1 MSADASSVWMSRSN
15 DVSGLSFRTGR
26 DEALPGHLHG
36 RTIGK
41 RQLEQQMTKDK
52 AIYWIATGIVCAVM
66 VFSAINFNLEN
77 PVGPMKGAFVHL
89 GFPDY
94 FRIELTVAKTLGVLA
109 LLIPTIPSKAKEF
122 AYAGFAITL
131 VSASIAHFSSG
142 DPLLFVIDPLLF
154 LGALVT
160 SYLYFNKL
168 NRREYDRGRLEGIV
182 DQRGDELTA
191 TRVIR
196 RSA

>member
-1 MSADASSVWMSRSN
+1 
-15 DVSGLSFRTGR
+15 
-26 DEALPGHLHG
+26 
-36 RTIGK
+36 
-41 RQLEQQMTKDK
+41 MTKDK

-77 PVGPMKGAFVHL
+77 PVGPMKGAFAHL

-109 LLIPTIPSKAKEF
+109 LLIPGIPSKVREF

-131 VSASIAHFSSG
+131 ISASIAHFSSG

-154 LGALVT
+154 LGALAT
-160 SYLYFNKL
+160 SYAYFNKVG
-168 NRREYDRGRLEGIV
+168 RREYGQDLVEEVVDRPAG
-182 DQRGDELTA
+182 ELTA
-191 TRVIR
+191 TPMR